1 MNELKF
7 SVLMS
12 VYYNDNPDHFDTALS
27 SVLIN
32 QTIKPDEI
40 VVVLDGS
47 VSDEINAVISK
58 YESNALTEFKA
69 IRLEQNGGLGN
80 ALKVGL
86 ESCTYDIVARM
97 DSDDISAT
105 NRFEQQL
112 KAFNEDTDIIGGDIS
127 EFIDFEDNIVSYRK
141 VPCEDKEIKEFL
153 KKRCPFNHM
162 TVMFKK
168 KAVIDAGGYLDLH
181 WNEDYYLWIRM
192 MENNASMKNT
202 GSVLVN
208 VRVGADMYKRRG
220 GRKYFKSEKQLQK
233 YMLSK
238 KIISKKTYFLN
249 VLKRWIIQVAM
260 PSSIRGWVF
269 RKFARNK

>member
-1 MNELKF
+1 MNNLKF

-12 VYYNDNPDHFDTALS
+12 VYHKDNPEHFDRALS
-27 SVLIN
+27 SVIN
-32 QTIKPDEI
+32 EQTVKPDE
-40 VVVLDGS
+40 VVLVVDGP
-47 VSDEINAVISK
+47 VSDELNAVITK
-58 YESNALTEFKA
+58 YEGSELASFKVV
-69 IRLEQNGGLGN
+69 RLEKNGGLGN

-86 ESCTYDIVARM
+86 ENCSFDIVARM
-97 DSDDISAT
+97 DSDDVVV
-105 NRFEQQL
+105 NDRFEQQL
-112 KAFNEDTDIIGGDIS
+112 NLFGDDTDIIGGDIS
-127 EFIDFEDNIVSYRK
+127 EFIGSENNIVSYRK
-141 VPCEDKEIKEFL
+141 VPCEDKEIKEYL

-168 KAVIDAGGYLDLH
+168 QAVIDAGSYIDLH

-192 MENNASMKNT
+192 AEINCVMKNT

>member
-1 MNELKF
+1 
-7 SVLMS
+7 MS